1 MEPPRSAA
9 ERVEGVEAMPRRV
22 HDMAVASLRYGS
34 RQTLAIAR
42 SHYEDI
48 NLDAISRGFPKD
60 YSDDALDAFEQE
72 AAPFAETL
80 AQGMKDDDEFPCKLA
95 P

>member
-1 MEPPRSAA
+1 MRPRH
-9 ERVEGVEAMPRRV
+9 GRRV
-22 HDMAVASLRYGS
+22 APVRKPP
-34 RQTLAIAR
+34 
-42 SHYEDI
+42 DI

-60 YSDDALDAFEQE
+60 YSDDALDALEQE

-80 AQGMKDDDEFPCKLA
+80 AQGMKDDDEFPCKLT